1 MLVKGVANLRFQI
14 LHPLLC
20 VCMFFGKDVLDTC
33 WLKMA
38 KALSHVY
45 CGTKFR
51 GTRLAPPQMLRNT
64 LVKDYQKVCTLLMLL
79 KVWLWG
85 GEVICDCQLL
95 QYHKLLKVSSPQ
107 VSIFTLSADSSS
119 PAWWLRNLL
128 APASSFACLS
138 LQLPDRWHL
147 SHLVILPYCFP
158 HPRVSIEVLAMMTI
172 NPARLRNT
180 SLDQVCQKTGS
191 VRCHLILRLG
201 HYNSL
206 SIKIYADFS
215 ILIYKNL

>member
-20 VCMFFGKDVLDTC
+20 VCMFFGKDILDTC

-85 GEVICDCQLL
+85 VEVICDCQLL
-95 QYHKLLKVSSPQ
+95 QDHKLLKVSPQ
-107 VSIFTLSADSSS
+107 VSIFTVQPTPPVQHGDCITYWPQHPALHVCPCSFQIDDTCHILSYFH
-119 PAWWLRNLL
+119 L
-128 APASSFACLS
+128 AS
-138 LQLPDRWHL
+138 LIQ
-147 SHLVILPYCFP
+147 
-158 HPRVSIEVLAMMTI
+158 ELA
-172 NPARLRNT
+172 
-180 SLDQVCQKTGS
+180 
-191 VRCHLILRLG
+191 
-201 HYNSL
+201 
-206 SIKIYADFS
+206 
-215 ILIYKNL
+215 